1 MLKVT
6 PKSHTEKSF
15 PLPLSLRRTGP
26 RAAEQTQATP
36 ATPPPP
42 QLGLRVTAQA

>member
-6 PKSHTEKSF
+6 PKSHIEKSF
-15 PLPLSLRRTGP
+15 PLPLSLRGTGP

-36 ATPPPP
+36 PPP
-42 QLGLRVTAQA
+42 QLGLRVTTQA